1 MRIAKNVKKI
11 EQADSSLLAIAILN
25 LFMKKAVNYK
35 ANVLINNELRK
46 KEDNDKKETLQNAFN
61 DGRETKKL
69 FYVASSHNDCAK
81 DHLNYQG
88 KVYIDEKWRTYVSEE
103 EAVQIDLYIKNNGIK
118 TVQWVT
124 GAPVYFLTR
133 PHCRHYFVQYTFDDI
148 ASMKFKVPY
157 RKIGDR
163 KYQTIANGNYEYY
176 KDRYNMLKELYKTYP
191 TKELKNLLLKT
202 RILRDKWFEY
212 GK

>member
-124 GAPVYFLTR
+124 GEPVYFLTR

-148 ASMKFKVPY
+148 ASMRFKVPY
-157 RKIGDR
+157 RKIGNR